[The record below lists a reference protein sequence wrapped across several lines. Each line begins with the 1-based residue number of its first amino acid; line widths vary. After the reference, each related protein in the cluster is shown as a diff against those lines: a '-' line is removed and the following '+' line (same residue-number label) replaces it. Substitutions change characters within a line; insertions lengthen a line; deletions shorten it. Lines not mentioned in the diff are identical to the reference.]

1 MQEQSCDMD
10 KSFTFPGCII
20 IRRTMSDIKKYPINP
35 IQEKKLGDW
44 SNVAELIDYKIVRTI
59 KGGLLGLQMAD
70 VLFLYKKT
78 PDQADEKQKRLQIYG
93 DEGSVFKRSLD
104 IIERK
109 KNPKSRHEMITKFT
123 HDFNTTKLIPVNQT
137 APGTLLG
144 RTIENTGYTARQF
157 AQKTGLKE
165 ATLYHHVGGG
175 REISQETAIQ
185 VCKKLNCDPVD
196 LMFDK
201 KTCPVWAKCDLLN
214 STELED
220 VYTPGRLFSYAADA
234 KDFENVIVPRD
245 LYRPDVKAIKI
256 VARGS
261 MYDNKIAFY
270 YRSENKAQNI
280 LNQLCVVGVDVQIGD
295 DFTYDTETRYYF
307 GLYEEVRGQCNL
319 INPDPYSGELENKF
333 ILKNFKPN
341 FITPVAALVNPDAVR
356 DQTDLKKTIPQT
368 ELFRREEILE
378 AELARVKRNLYYK
391 DKYSDDLGDVLKKTK
406 AEATKIKTEAKKLS
420 EQLLKEQAQLQED
433 MKKISEAIAKEMYEE
448 KEKQKLNL
456 FKKLSDQINKKE
468 TKFKIVGGKDN

>member
-1 MQEQSCDMD
+1 M
-10 KSFTFPGCII
+10 
-20 IRRTMSDIKKYPINP
+20 RDIQKYPIK
-35 IQEKKLGDW
+35 EKKLGNWD
-44 SNVAELIDYKIVRTI
+44 NVVELVDFKIVRSI
-59 KGGLLGLQMAD
+59 IGGLLGQQMAD
-70 VLFLYKKT
+70 VLLIYKKLPNQDST
-78 PDQADEKQKRLQIYG
+78 QQKRLHLYG
-93 DEGSVFKRSLD
+93 PEADVWKRSID
-104 IIERK
+104 VIARK
-109 KNPKSRHEMITKFT
+109 KNDRGRAEMIDKFSKAFEETKFSNSSVSST
-123 HDFNTTKLIPVNQT
+123 
-137 APGTLLG
+137 GTLLG
-144 RTIENTGYTARQF
+144 RAIENTGYTARQF
-157 AQKTGLKE
+157 AEKTGLK
-165 ATLYHHVGGG
+165 APTLYHHVSGG
-175 REISQETAIQ
+175 REISREIAMEYAE
-185 VCKKLNCDPVD
+185 KLNCDPVD

-201 KTCPVWAKCDLLN
+201 KMCPVWAKCDLLN

-220 VYTPGRLFSYAADA
+220 TYNPGRLFSYAADA

-245 LYRPDVKAIKI
+245 LYREDVKAIKI
-256 VARGS
+256 TARGS

>member
-1 MQEQSCDMD
+1 
-10 KSFTFPGCII
+10 
-20 IRRTMSDIKKYPINP
+20 
-35 IQEKKLGDW
+35 
-44 SNVAELIDYKIVRTI
+44 
-59 KGGLLGLQMAD
+59 
-70 VLFLYKKT
+70 
-78 PDQADEKQKRLQIYG
+78 
-93 DEGSVFKRSLD
+93 
-104 IIERK
+104 
-109 KNPKSRHEMITKFT
+109 MITKFT

-175 REISQETAIQ
+175 REISQETAI
-185 VCKKLNCDPVD
+185 KYAEKLNCDPVD

-270 YRSENKAQNI
+270 YRAENKAQNI
-280 LNQLCVVGVDVQIGD
+280 LNQLCIVGVDVQIGD

-319 INPDPYSGELENKF
+319 INPDPYSGDLENKF
-333 ILKNFKPN
+333 ILKNFEPQ

-356 DQTDLKKTIPQT
+356 DQTDLKKTIPHSA
-368 ELFRREEILE
+368 LFRREEMLA
-378 AELARVKRNLYYK
+378 AELEKTKKLLHAK
-391 DKYSDDLGDVLKKTK
+391 DKYEEDLGDVIKATK
-406 AEATKIKTEAKKLS
+406 AEAAQVKATAQKAYEYALEQEKKLR
-420 EQLLKEQAQLQED
+420 ED
-433 MKKISEAIAKEMYEE
+433 IKKISKSIEQQMYEE
-448 KEKQKLNL
+448 KAKHKIDLFQKIGEKINRDSRAKL
-456 FKKLSDQINKKE
+456 
-468 TKFKIVGGKDN
+468 KIVGGKK

>member
-1 MQEQSCDMD
+1 
-10 KSFTFPGCII
+10 
-20 IRRTMSDIKKYPINP
+20 MSDIKKYPIQP
-35 IQEKKLGDW
+35 VQTKKLGDW
-44 SNVAELIDYKIVRTI
+44 SNVAELIDFRIVKTI
-59 KGGLLGLQMAD
+59 KGGLLGTPMAD
-70 VLFLYKKT
+70 VMFLYKAKPNQT
-78 PDQADEKQKRLQIYG
+78 PYQQKRFQIYG
-93 DEGSVFKRSLD
+93 DEASVFKRSLD
-104 IIERK
+104 VIERK
-109 KNPKSRHEMITKFT
+109 KHQKSKHEMLVKFT
-123 HDFNTTKLIPVNQT
+123 EEFNQTQFTHTRQT

-144 RTIENTGYTARQF
+144 RTIENTGFTARQF
-157 AQKTGLKE
+157 AEKTGLK
-165 ATLYHHVGGG
+165 APTLYHHVSGG
-175 REISQETAIQ
+175 REISREIAIEYAD
-185 VCKKLNCDPVD
+185 KLNCDPVD

-201 KTCPVWAKCDLLN
+201 KMCPVWAKCDLLN

-245 LYRPDVKAIKI
+245 LYRPDIKAIKI

-270 YRSENKAQNI
+270 YRAEDKEQNI

-319 INPDPYSGELENKF
+319 INPDPYSGDMENKF

-368 ELFRREEILE
+368 ELFRREERLE
-378 AELARVKRNLYYK
+378 AELARVRRNLNYK
-391 DKYSDDLGDVLKKTK
+391 DKYSEDIGDVLKKTK
-406 AEATKIKTEAKKLS
+406 AEATKMKEEAKKLS
-420 EQLLKEQAQLQED
+420 EQLLKEQAKLQED
-433 MKKISEAIAKEMYEE
+433 MKKISEAIAKQMYEE

-456 FKKLSDQINKKE
+456 FSKISDKINKDYR
-468 TKFKIVGGKDN
+468 TKLKIVGGKKN